1 MTEVT
6 FQLVE
11 LGSASAETRSTWVG
25 GAPDYFSLPEY
36 GSENSPDPPPEEA

>member
-11 LGSASAETRSTWVG
+11 LGTASGETKSTWVG

-36 GSENSPDPPPEEA
+36 GNQDPEN